1 MLRLHWLA
9 VFVLILT
16 SCNHNPVQTGKKTI
30 TVSILPEKYFVE
42 KIAGDRY
49 MVNVMIPPGAS
60 PVTYE
65 PSPQQMTRLGRS
77 EMYFRIGKIVFED
90 VWMDKIAELNPRLQ
104 IIDLSAGIPF
114 IRDEQ
119 DHESHM
125 GLQEN
130 ADPHIWLSPANVKI
144 IAKNIL
150 DALVTKD
157 PSDSAAFG
165 LNYRSFLKEI
175 NETDSMYQ
183 AHADQLR
190 GFSFLIYHPAL
201 TYLARD
207 YDMDQ
212 IVLEFE
218 GKEPP
223 PAYIRQVIQTAR
235 EKKIRKIFIQKQFNT
250 DNAKSLAAGINAE
263 IVSFDPLAEDW
274 EKEMEQI
281 LNDLINE

>member
-9 VFVLILT
+9 VFILILT
-16 SCNHNPVQTGKKTI
+16 SCNNNQVQTGKKTI

-104 IIDLSAGIPF
+104 IIDLSVGIKF

-119 DHESHM
+119 GLESHM
-125 GLQEN
+125 GLPEN

-183 AHADQLR
+183 AHAAQLR

-212 IVLEFE
+212 IVLEYE

-235 EKKIRKIFIQKQFNT
+235 EKKIHKIFIQKQFNT
-250 DNAKSLAAGINAE
+250 DNAKSLAASDKRGYS
-263 IVSFDPLAEDW
+263 VV
-274 EKEMEQI
+274 
-281 LNDLINE
+281 